1 MNIYFADL
9 TTCAEAAGTV
19 VVIDVLRAFT
29 TAAHAFA
36 AGAQEILLV
45 ETVEQA
51 LDLRTRFPGSLTM
64 GEVDGLPIPG
74 FDFGNSP
81 TLLPTQGL
89 KGRRLIQ
96 RTSAGTQGI
105 VRSGKAE
112 HLLAASFVCAAATAR
127 RIRQLAPQ
135 QVTFVITGSDPIGK
149 FGPPPPG
156 LGDEDAA
163 CADYLA
169 ALLRQENPDPRPYL
183 ERVRSS
189 PSGRKFAASR
199 RPDIPASDLDYATVL
214 DRFNFAMQVQRRD
227 DLWVLRRVNFA

>member
-1 MNIYFADL
+1 MDIRYADL
-9 TTCAEAAGTV
+9 TTCSEARGTV

-36 AGAQEILLV
+36 NGASEILLV

-51 LDLRTRFPGSLTM
+51 LDLRQRFPGSLTM

-81 TLLPTQGL
+81 TLLAAQEL
-89 KGRRLIQ
+89 QGRRLIQ

-105 VRSGKAE
+105 VRSQNAE
-112 HLLAASFVCAAATAR
+112 HLLSASFVCAAATAR
-127 RIRQLAPQ
+127 RIRQLASP
-135 QVTFVITGSDPIGK
+135 QVTFVITGRDPIGR

-169 ALLRQENPDPRPYL
+169 ALLRDENPDPRPYL

-189 PSGRKFAASR
+189 PSGRKFAASLR
-199 RPDIPASDLDYATVL
+199 ADIPASDLEYASAL
-214 DRFNFAMQVQRRD
+214 DRFDFAMQVQRRD
-227 DLWVLRRVNFA
+227 DLWLMQRVDFD